1 MPDIITSASNPRIRR
16 LVELQKK
23 AKLRRET
30 GLFVIEGVRLCADTP
45 AKYIKE
51 VYVTENR
58 IHSASEKENRILKEH
73 PVTIVSEE
81 VMAKAAQTT
90 TPQGIL
96 CVAKMPVYS
105 REKMLRSAAADPA
118 HGSAVDPAAVPAHD
132 FAADP
137 AAVPAHDSIVDSAA
151 VPALDSAVHP
161 AAVPA
166 FDSGTDPA
174 AGHGNPPLLLV
185 LEDIQDPGNLGT
197 IFRTAEAAGATGIVM
212 SRGTVDIFHPK
223 VVRATMSA
231 VFRMPFYISNDLC
244 AEISAFRER
253 GIRSYAAHL
262 GGKRAYDELPLSKG
276 CAFLIGNE
284 GNGLSEELTAQADE
298 KIIIPMAGGAE
309 SLNAAMAAGILLF
322 EAARQR
328 RTLQQQE
335 TGDGCQAS
343 GSRRQKSEG

>member
-58 IHSASEKENRILKEH
+58 MHSASEKENRILKEH
-73 PVTIVSEE
+73 PVTFVFEE
-81 VMAKAAQTT
+81 VMSKAAQTT
-90 TPQGIL
+90 TPQGIM

-105 REKMLRSAAADPA
+105 REKMLTWAAADPA
-118 HGSAVDPAAVPAHD
+118 HGSA
-132 FAADP
+132 ADP
-137 AAVPAHDSIVDSAA
+137 AAVAA
-151 VPALDSAVHP
+151 DDFTVGP

-335 TGDGCQAS
+335 TGAGCQAS
-343 GSRRQKSEG
+343 GSRRRKSEG

>member
-58 IHSASEKENRILKEH
+58 MHSASEKENRILKEH

-118 HGSAVDPAAVPAHD
+118 HGSA
-132 FAADP
+132 ADP
-137 AAVPAHDSIVDSAA
+137 AAVPAHDSAVD
-151 VPALDSAVHP
+151 P

-276 CAFLIGNE
+276 CAVLIGNE

-335 TGDGCQAS
+335 TGAGCQAS
-343 GSRRQKSEG
+343 GSRRRKSEG

>member
-58 IHSASEKENRILKEH
+58 MHSASEKENRILKEH

-118 HGSAVDPAAVPAHD
+118 HGSA
-132 FAADP
+132 ADP
-137 AAVPAHDSIVDSAA
+137 AAVPAHDSAVD
-151 VPALDSAVHP
+151 P
-161 AAVPA
+161 AAV
-166 FDSGTDPA
+166 
-174 AGHGNPPLLLV
+174 HGNPPLLLV

-335 TGDGCQAS
+335 TGAGCQAS
-343 GSRRQKSEG
+343 GSRRRKSEG

>member
-58 IHSASEKENRILKEH
+58 MHSASEKENRILKEH

-118 HGSAVDPAAVPAHD
+118 HGSA
-132 FAADP
+132 ADP
-137 AAVPAHDSIVDSAA
+137 AAVPAHDSAVDPAA
-151 VPALDSAVHP
+151 VPAL
-161 AAVPA
+161 
-166 FDSGTDPA
+166 DSGTDPA

-244 AEISAFRER
+244 AEITAFRER

-262 GGKRAYDELPLSKG
+262 GGKRAYDELPLSEG

-328 RTLQQQE
+328 RTLQQHAA
-335 TGDGCQAS
+335 GAGCQVS
-343 GSRRQKSEG
+343 GSRRQRSEG

>member
-58 IHSASEKENRILKEH
+58 MHSASEKENRILKEH

-105 REKMLRSAAADPA
+105 REKMLTWAAADPA
-118 HGSAVDPAAVPAHD
+118 HGS
-132 FAADP
+132 AADP
-137 AAVPAHDSIVDSAA
+137 AAVPAHDSAVDPAA
-151 VPALDSAVHP
+151 VPAL
-161 AAVPA
+161 
-166 FDSGTDPA
+166 DSGTDPA

-244 AEISAFRER
+244 AEISVFRER

-335 TGDGCQAS
+335 TGAGCQAS
-343 GSRRQKSEG
+343 GSRRRKSEG

>member
-58 IHSASEKENRILKEH
+58 MHSASEKENRILKEH

-118 HGSAVDPAAVPAHD
+118 HGSA
-132 FAADP
+132 ADP
-137 AAVPAHDSIVDSAA
+137 AAVPAHDSAVD
-151 VPALDSAVHP
+151 P

-166 FDSGTDPA
+166 FDSGTDSA
-174 AGHGNPPLLLV
+174 AGHGNHPLLLV

-262 GGKRAYDELPLSKG
+262 GGKHAYDELPLSKG

-335 TGDGCQAS
+335 TGAGCQAS
-343 GSRRQKSEG
+343 GSRRRKSEG

>member
-1 MPDIITSASNPRIRR
+1 MRHRTDIYSQEGNGMPDIITSASNPRIRR

-58 IHSASEKENRILKEH
+58 MHSASEKENRILKEH

-105 REKMLRSAAADPA
+105 REKMLTWAAADPA
-118 HGSAVDPAAVPAHD
+118 HGS
-132 FAADP
+132 AADP
-137 AAVPAHDSIVDSAA
+137 AAVPAHDSAVDPAA
-151 VPALDSAVHP
+151 VPAL
-161 AAVPA
+161 
-166 FDSGTDPA
+166 DSGTDPA

-262 GGKRAYDELPLSKG
+262 GGKRAYDELPLSEG

-335 TGDGCQAS
+335 TGAGCQAS